1 MEHVFV
7 NFNTLYFHQS
17 NVVFLKYLYQ
27 NWDVNQSNIW
37 QEVGGS
43 TTNTSWIPRFRVI
56 QEGL

>member
-7 NFNTLYFHQS
+7 NFNTLYFYQS

-37 QEVGGS
+37 QEVGLQATQPGYLG
-43 TTNTSWIPRFRVI
+43 F
-56 QEGL
+56 G